1 MSVSKQTRERVFE
14 RDGYM
19 CVDCGTPYGLSV
31 QHRVGRG
38 MGGSKGSDNMS
49 NLLSMCVTHNCRLE
63 ADAEYA
69 EIGRKYGWKVHRN
82 RTVKPEDV
90 PVYYRYLR
98 AWFYLASD
106 GSRLRVETP
115 YEAA

>member
-1 MSVSKQTRERVFE
+1 MPVSSRTRERVFE

-31 QHRVGRG
+31 QHRVNRG
-38 MGGSKGSDNMS
+38 MGRAKVSEGMES
-49 NLLSMCVTHNCRLE
+49 LVTLCVTHNCLLE

-69 EIGRKYGWKVHRN
+69 ELGRKYGWKVHRN
-82 RTVKPEDV
+82 RVVKPEDV
-90 PVYYRYLR
+90 PVYYRPMR

-106 GSRLRVETP
+106 GSRLRVEAP
-115 YEAA
+115 NEAA

>member
-1 MSVSKQTRERVFE
+1 MPVSKRTRERVFE

-31 QHRVGRG
+31 QHRVNRG
-38 MGGSKGSDNMS
+38 MGGSKGSDRMS
-49 NLLSMCVTHNCRLE
+49 NLITMCVTHNVLLE
-63 ADAEYA
+63 SDAEYA
-69 EIGRKYGWKVHRN
+69 GRGRKYGWKVHRN

-90 PVYYRYLR
+90 PVYYWPLR

-106 GSRLRVETP
+106 GSRLRVEAP
-115 YEAA
+115 HEAA